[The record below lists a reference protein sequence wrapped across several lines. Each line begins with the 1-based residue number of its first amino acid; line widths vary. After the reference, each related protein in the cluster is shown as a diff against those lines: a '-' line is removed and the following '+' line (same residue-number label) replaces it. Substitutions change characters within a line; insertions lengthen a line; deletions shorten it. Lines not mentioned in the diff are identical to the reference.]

1 MKKQYRKIEE
11 VIDSLSPVQIAAVA
25 DVYENGDGALPNED
39 WKKSMQYYKRA
50 AETGD
55 AYAQCRLAN
64 AYATG
69 LEVEKSAELA
79 LFWYTRSAE
88 QGNPFAQY
96 EVAMRVPDEEGAL
109 LWLFA
114 SAEQGFATAMKE
126 LSDRLRITDP
136 RMAQKWLRRY
146 YRKRNKCKIKNINGK
161 NYMRQIR
168 NTKMPK
174 VINGEVVIKI

>member
-39 WKKSMQYYKRA
+39 WEKSMQYYKMA
-50 AETGD
+50 AEMGD

-64 AYATG
+64 AYVMG
-69 LEVEKSAELA
+69 HDIEKSAELA

-114 SAEQGFATAMKE
+114 SAEQGFTTAMKA

-136 RMAQKWLRRY
+136 RISQKWLRRY
-146 YRKRNKCKIKNINGK
+146 YRKRNKCKIKNFNGK

-168 NTKMPK
+168 KMKMPK

>member
-11 VIDSLSPVQIAAVA
+11 VIDSLSPIQIAAVA
-25 DVYENGDGALPNED
+25 DIYENGDGALPNED

-64 AYATG
+64 AYVMG
-69 LEVEKSAELA
+69 HDIEKSAELA

-96 EVAMRVPDEEGAL
+96 EVAMRVSDEEGAL

-146 YRKRNKCKIKNINGK
+146 YRKRNKCKIKSINGK
-161 NYMRQIR
+161 NHMRQIR
-168 NTKMPK
+168 KTKMPK